1 MRIERSGAGKRTR
14 ARGFTVIEVLVALVV
29 LAAGLLTLAGSAAL
43 AIRSSAAATRER
55 RAVQR
60 GADRIALLRAAGCAA
75 ARSGAATD
83 ATARIAERWTVGS
96 PAGGALFVDE
106 EVRWVTPAGWRTV
119 LLRGA
124 ILC

>member
-1 MRIERSGAGKRTR
+1 MRIGRRGAGRSER
-14 ARGFTVIEVLVALVV
+14 RRGFTVVEVLVALVV
-29 LAAGLLTLAGSAAL
+29 LSAGLLAVAGSGAITIRAA
-43 AIRSSAAATRER
+43 AAATRER

-60 GADRIALLRAAGCAA
+60 GADRIATLRAGGCAA

-83 ATARIAERWTVGS
+83 AAARIAERWTTAA
-96 PAGGALFVDE
+96 AGGAVLLDE
-106 EVRWVTPAGWRTV
+106 EVRWLAPSGWRTL